1 ITFVLDSQISVVADF
16 ISHQI
21 SSSWGVA
28 IFICFA
34 IIFIVGQIFI
44 LDYVKQINKGTSRA
58 KEFQWS
64 ITHIIVTIAQF
75 ILAAIVVFVILQV
88 LITQQYNLLT
98 LFFSYAIS
106 YGLWVVILALL
117 ARSFFSWYKR

>member
-1 ITFVLDSQISVVADF
+1 MSKLSKIFSSNFSLVSKFDSKKIMLVMSVMIITFVLDSKISVVADF

-88 LITQQYNLLT
+88 LITQQYNL
-98 LFFSYAIS
+98 
-106 YGLWVVILALL
+106 
-117 ARSFFSWYKR
+117 